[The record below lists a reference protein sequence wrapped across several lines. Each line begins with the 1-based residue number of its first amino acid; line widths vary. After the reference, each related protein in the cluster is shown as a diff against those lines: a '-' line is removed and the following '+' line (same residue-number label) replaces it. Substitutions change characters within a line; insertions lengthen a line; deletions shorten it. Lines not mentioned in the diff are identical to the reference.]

1 MQPLGTEGDGFY
13 GSPAPDEHVV
23 PSPDPSQGLIPHPEQ
38 GSLGLASSWLLQRA
52 DMSMSGPHLTLL
64 MR

>member
-1 MQPLGTEGDGFY
+1 MHPLGTAGDGFY
-13 GSPAPDEHVV
+13 GSPAPGEHVV

-52 DMSMSGPHLTLL
+52 DMSMSGLHLTLL